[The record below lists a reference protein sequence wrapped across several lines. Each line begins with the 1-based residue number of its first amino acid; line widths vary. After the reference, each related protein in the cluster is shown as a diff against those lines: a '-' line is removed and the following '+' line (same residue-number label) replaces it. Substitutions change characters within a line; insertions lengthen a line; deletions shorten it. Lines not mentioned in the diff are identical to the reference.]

1 MILAFAENSIQLVPD
16 GTLLLHIAII
26 LVMVWVLNKTL
37 FRPVNRVLEER
48 EHRTRGR
55 SDEAQNVLRE
65 VEKKL
70 TQYEHSLRNARSESY
85 HFLESERLKA
95 TLGRQDKLDVVRQD
109 INQFVE
115 EQKNDIQAEASEA
128 RVRLNEEARRLAM
141 TVSAQILKR
150 PLSDLSQS
158 STHN

>member
-16 GTLLLHIAII
+16 GTLLLHIAVI

-55 SDEAQNVLRE
+55 SDEAQNVLRQ

-70 TQYEHSLRNARSESY
+70 TQYEHSLRDARSASY
-85 HFLESERLKA
+85 QFLERERLEA
-95 TLGRQDKLDVVRQD
+95 TRSRQDKLDIVREE
-109 INQFVE
+109 INQLVV
-115 EQKNDIQAEASEA
+115 EQKTTIQAEASEA
-128 RVRLNEEARRLAM
+128 RVRLDEEARRLAM

-150 PLSDLSQS
+150 PLNNLSQS
-158 STHN
+158 GTYN